1 MKAKLIIALF
11 LVSLM
16 LMPTDNIIQALIA
29 LSFLGISVRLMN
41 KNQKEVTRTIENLEN
56 KVLNI
61 LKIK

>member
-11 LVSLM
+11 LISLM
-16 LMPTDNIIQALIA
+16 LMPTNNIIQALIA
-29 LSFLGISVRLMN
+29 LSCLGLSVRLMN
-41 KNQKEVTRTIENLEN
+41 KNQKEVTRTIENFEN